1 MGIFTRKK
9 DPVHKARLEYAE
21 AVKRWDK
28 LEKAVLDFAAESGA
42 DLRPFK
48 PVVHQM
54 SKQGLRIILEAP
66 ETPESKKTLLQAWKN
81 IERRAIYPTVSDE
94 KYAFSGP
101 DGTKDMTHEIRI
113 PLDRYEEAHGPY
125 MDNNVEDKLTQRIQD
140 AVKAERIHQRQA
152 QRNEDVDYRTR
163 LAEERS
169 GPSRPG
175 RIRG

>member
-1 MGIFTRKK
+1 MSIFKRN
-9 DPVHKARLEYAE
+9 DPVQQARREYAE
-21 AVKRWDK
+21 ANRKWDT

-54 SKQGLRIILEAP
+54 SKQGLRVVLQAP
-66 ETPESKKTLLQAWKN
+66 ESPESKKTLLQAWKN
-81 IERRAIYPTVSDE
+81 IERRALYPNVSDE

-113 PLDRYEEAHGPY
+113 PLDRYPEVHGAFY
-125 MDNNVEDKLTQRIQD
+125 DNNTTDILIGRIQD
-140 AVKAERIHQRQA
+140 AVKAEKAYQRHS

-169 GPSRPG
+169 SPARPG
-175 RIRG
+175 HIRG